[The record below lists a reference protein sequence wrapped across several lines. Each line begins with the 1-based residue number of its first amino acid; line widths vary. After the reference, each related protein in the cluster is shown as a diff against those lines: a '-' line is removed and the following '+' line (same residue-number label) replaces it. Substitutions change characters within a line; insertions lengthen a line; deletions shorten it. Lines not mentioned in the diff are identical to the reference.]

1 MPLFRGSKNATIV
14 NGEIVAT
21 AQDIADAV
29 NDAIAAKNA
38 AENAEQGA
46 IDNLDQFDDR
56 YLGAKSSDPSVDN
69 DGDPLVDGA
78 LYYNTTE
85 TATKVYDSD
94 SDTWINLKLSDQDQA
109 NIDTVAN
116 ISTEVET
123 VGNNISDV
131 QDVATN
137 LSGSDTIGTVA
148 SSINNVDAVGGSI
161 ADVETVSTN
170 LSGPD
175 TIGIVAGSISD
186 VQTVSTNIADV
197 NTAADNI
204 IAIQNAPQFASDAE
218 DAQGYAEEW
227 AITAEDTPVSVDAG
241 GDGSTDFSAL
251 HHAAKASA
259 SASAASTSES
269 NALTSEQNAATSE
282 SNALTSEQNAANSE
296 QAASGSAQAAAT
308 SESNALTSE
317 NNAATSENNALDS
330 ANDAQTAEAGAV
342 DAQSYAEEWAN
353 APEDT
358 LISSDAGG
366 DQTDDFSALHHANKA
381 AASAS
386 AASTSEDN
394 AAISESNALTS
405 EQNASNSASAALTSE
420 QNASQ
425 SESNA
430 ATSEQ
435 NAQQAA
441 TDAETALDNFTDQ
454 YLGPKSSEPTTDNDG
469 DPLVTG
475 ALYYNTTDDQLEIWN
490 GTQWD
495 PAAFSAS
502 GTVTSFNGRDGV
514 VELQSGDVTD
524 ALGFT
529 PEDSATAYD
538 SSEFATDFASETTD
552 NLSEGTNNLYY
563 TDTRAR
569 NALAASGDISYDS
582 ATGTF
587 SYTERTDSEIRGL
600 FSASGDLN
608 YDSATGVFSV
618 TVPAGYDSSDFDT
631 DFSGKSTD
639 DLSEGTSNLY
649 YTDTRARNALSAS
662 GALNYDS
669 ATGTFSYTERTDQDI
684 RNLFSAGGDL
694 NYNSST
700 GEFSVTAGADLSTST
715 TDDLAEGNNNLYYTD
730 ARVDSRIGD
739 GTLTISTG
747 SGLTGSGTFDANQS
761 TNNTVT
767 VSHANTSSATSSNN
781 SGSTFIQDVFIDSF
795 GHVTGFNTAEAGGG
809 SVDSNDLPSGTVLQM
824 QSVQLDNVFV
834 QSTSGANYTIINEF
848 DLNFTPQRADST
860 ILIQVS
866 SFLEFHDD
874 GQVHDH
880 TFDLFRDTTRLGHP
894 TDGSRNTGIA
904 MATRSFSGSDD
915 STTPE
920 HLSFTFV
927 DQPNTFGTVT
937 YRLACQTEIS
947 TAITFNACVDHSTK
961 DQIIREKGVS
971 TITAMEIAG

>member
-116 ISTEVET
+116 IATQVET
-123 VGNNISDV
+123 VGDNISDV

-175 TIGIVAGSISD
+175 TIGTVAGSISD

-204 IAIQNAPQFASDAE
+204 TAIQDAPQFASDAE

-241 GDGSTDFSAL
+241 GDGTNDFSAL

-317 NNAATSENNALDS
+317 NNAATSESNALDS
-330 ANDAQTAEAGAV
+330 ANDAETAETGAV
-342 DAQSYAEEWAN
+342 DAQGYAEEWAN

-358 LISSDAGG
+358 LISSAAGG
-366 DQTDDFSALHHANKA
+366 DGTDDFSALHHANKA

-386 AASTSEDN
+386 EASTSEDN

-495 PAAFSAS
+495 PAAFSAA
-502 GTVTSFNGRDGV
+502 GTVISFNGRDGAV
-514 VELQSGDVTD
+514 TLQSGDVTD

-538 SSEFATDFASETTD
+538 SSDFTTDFASETTD
-552 NLSEGTNNLYY
+552 SLSEGTSNLYY
-563 TDTRAR
+563 TDTRTR

-608 YDSATGVFSV
+608 YDAATGVFSV

-715 TDDLAEGNNNLYYTD
+715 TDDLAEGSINLYYTD

-767 VSHANTSSATSSNN
+767 VSHANTSSAGSSNN

-795 GHVTGFNTAEAGGG
+795 GHVTGFNTAEAGGSSYDDNDVLSLFNVTGFAPVYACRAWVSFDGEGFVSIRDSGNVSSITDNGTGQYRVNFSQNLPDGDYSISHYTGGSFGTGSNRTVAYMNVQDYAFPSSSGFHVQTQDGG
-809 SVDSNDLPSGTVLQM
+809 SVKDLPFV
-824 QSVQLDNVFV
+824 SVAVF
-834 QSTSGANYTIINEF
+834 
-848 DLNFTPQRADST
+848 R
-860 ILIQVS
+860 
-866 SFLEFHDD
+866 
-874 GQVHDH
+874 
-880 TFDLFRDTTRLGHP
+880 
-894 TDGSRNTGIA
+894 
-904 MATRSFSGSDD
+904 
-915 STTPE
+915 
-920 HLSFTFV
+920 
-927 DQPNTFGTVT
+927 
-937 YRLACQTEIS
+937 
-947 TAITFNACVDHSTK
+947 
-961 DQIIREKGVS
+961 
-971 TITAMEIAG
+971 